1 MEQKRL
7 KRKSIKYILFGIIAI
22 TLVIAIIFAVLNSFK
37 TPKIDEV
44 TIINPVADSSIEI
57 VERSDDK
64 EIDLFSIIAE
74 NERDIIIEQIIR
86 QEMNIDFNTQYR
98 ENSSLQSGQMQTIQ
112 QGKDGKQDA
121 ITRCAY
127 KNGQLI
133 STSLISSVVTESSV
147 DKIVEI
153 GTSSVASTYVPIVG
167 DKLQVIVNGT
177 VLHVTSNEE
186 SQEVATL
193 AIGEEVEMKQKE
205 GDWFYVSKGNYV
217 GWLKSNQVQYINP
230 NNDGDGDENRIQ
242 YTREQLSSTLGFSM
256 LLNTRSG
263 LSLEQFKHILSGDS
277 NDKNHIFEQNAE
289 YFYFIEQQYNINGVF
304 VAAVGIHESAF
315 GTSYLA
321 TTKKN
326 LFGYGAYDRD
336 PVNSANNFNS
346 YSGSIDLLARV
357 FQKYYLNPKGTVL
370 ADGEIAQGT
379 YYHGA
384 TLTAVNQCY
393 ASDKNW
399 ARGVYRW
406 MTYLYNKI

>member
-64 EIDLFSIIAE
+64 DIDLFYIIAE
-74 NERDIIIEQIIR
+74 NERDILIEQIIR

-167 DKLQVIVNGT
+167 DKLQVIINGT

-230 NNDGDGDENRIQ
+230 NNNGDGDENRIQ

>member
-7 KRKSIKYILFGIIAI
+7 KRISIKYILFIIIAI
-22 TLVIAIIFAVLNSFK
+22 TLVIAIIFAVFNTFK

-44 TIINPVADSSIEI
+44 TIYNPVAESDIEI
-57 VERSDDK
+57 VQRSDDK
-64 EIDLFSIIAE
+64 EIDLHSIISQ
-74 NERDIIIEQIIR
+74 NEQEVLIEQIIR

-112 QGKDGKQDA
+112 EGKDGKQDA
-121 ITRCAY
+121 ITRCAF
-127 KNGQLI
+127 KNGELI
-133 STSLISSVVTESSV
+133 STSLISSVVTESSI

-167 DKLQVIVNGT
+167 DKLQVIINGT

-186 SQEVATL
+186 SQEVTTL
-193 AIGEEVEMKQKE
+193 AIGEEVEMKKKE
-205 GDWFYVSKGNYV
+205 GDWYYVSKDNYV
-217 GWLKSNQVQYINP
+217 GWLKSNQVQYVNP
-230 NNDGDGDENRIQ
+230 NNDGDGDEHRIQ

-263 LSLEQFKHILSGDS
+263 LSLEQFKQILSGDS

-289 YFYFIEQQYNINGVF
+289 YFYYIEQQYNINGVF

-321 TTKKN
+321 TTKRN

-336 PVNSANNFNS
+336 PVNSANHFGS

-406 MTYLYNKI
+406 MTYLYNKL

>member
-74 NERDIIIEQIIR
+74 NERDILIEQIIR

>member
-74 NERDIIIEQIIR
+74 NERDILIEQIIR

-167 DKLQVIVNGT
+167 DKLQVIMNGT

-186 SQEVATL
+186 SQEVTTL

>member
-7 KRKSIKYILFGIIAI
+7 KRISIKYILFIIIAI
-22 TLVIAIIFAVLNSFK
+22 TLVIAIIFAVFNTFK

-44 TIINPVADSSIEI
+44 TIYNPVAESDIEI
-57 VERSDDK
+57 VQRSDDK
-64 EIDLFSIIAE
+64 EIDLHSIISQ
-74 NERDIIIEQIIR
+74 NEQEVLIEQIIR

-98 ENSSLQSGQMQTIQ
+98 ENSSLKSGQMQTIQ
-112 QGKDGKQDA
+112 EGKDGKQDA
-121 ITRCAY
+121 ITRCAF
-127 KNGQLI
+127 KNGELI
-133 STSLISSVVTESSV
+133 STSLISSVVTESSI

-167 DKLQVIVNGT
+167 DKLQVIINGT
-177 VLHVTSNEE
+177 ILHVTSNEE
-186 SQEVATL
+186 SQEVTTL
-193 AIGEEVEMKQKE
+193 AIGEEVEMKKKE
-205 GDWFYVSKGNYV
+205 GDWYYVSKDNYV
-217 GWLKSNQVQYINP
+217 GWLKSNQVQYVNP
-230 NNDGDGDENRIQ
+230 NNDGDGDEHRIQ

-263 LSLEQFKHILSGDS
+263 LSLEQFKQILSGDS

-289 YFYFIEQQYNINGVF
+289 YFYYIEQQYNINGVF

-321 TTKKN
+321 TTKRN

-336 PVNSANNFNS
+336 PVNSANHFGS

-406 MTYLYNKI
+406 MTYLYNKL

>member
-1 MEQKRL
+1 MEQKRQV
-7 KRKSIKYILFGIIAI
+7 KISIKYILFIIIAI
-22 TLVIAIIFAVLNSFK
+22 ALVIAIIFGAINAFK
-37 TPKIDEV
+37 GPRIDE
-44 TIINPVADSSIEI
+44 INVYNPLAESDIEI
-57 VERSDDK
+57 IERSDDK
-64 EIDLFSIIAE
+64 EIDLLSIVLQ
-74 NERDIIIEQIIR
+74 NEQEILTEQIIR

-98 ENSSLQSGQMQTIQ
+98 ENSSLQSGEMQTIQ

-121 ITRCAY
+121 ITRCTF
-127 KNGQLI
+127 KNGELI
-133 STSLISSVVTESSV
+133 STSLISSVVTESST

-153 GTSSVASTYVPIVG
+153 GTSAVASTYVPIVG
-167 DKLQVIVNGT
+167 DTLQVIINGT
-177 VLHVTSNEE
+177 TMRVTSSEE
-186 SQEVATL
+186 SDEVTTL
-193 AIGEEVEMKQKE
+193 GLGDQVEMKQKE
-205 GDWFYVSKGNYV
+205 GDWFYVSKDNYV
-217 GWLKSNQVQYINP
+217 GWVKSNQVQYVNP

-242 YTREQLSSTLGFSM
+242 YSKEALSSTLGFSM

-289 YFYFIEQQYNINGVF
+289 YFYYIEQQYNINGVF

-321 TTKKN
+321 TTKRN

-336 PVNSANNFNS
+336 PVNSANNFGS

-379 YYHGA
+379 YFHGA

-399 ARGVYRW
+399 AKGVYRW
-406 MTYLYNKI
+406 MTYLYNKL

>member
-64 EIDLFSIIAE
+64 DIDLFYIIAE
-74 NERDIIIEQIIR
+74 NERDILIEQIIR

-167 DKLQVIVNGT
+167 DKLQVIINGT

-230 NNDGDGDENRIQ
+230 NNNGDGDENRIQ

-379 YYHGA
+379 YFHGA

-399 ARGVYRW
+399 AKGVYKW
-406 MTYLYNKI
+406 MTYLYNKL

>member
-7 KRKSIKYILFGIIAI
+7 KRNSIKYILFIIIAI
-22 TLVIAIIFAVLNSFK
+22 TLVIAIIFAVFSTFK
-37 TPKIDEV
+37 APKIDEV
-44 TIINPVADSSIEI
+44 TIYNPVAESEIEI
-57 VERSDDK
+57 VQRSDDK
-64 EIDLFSIIAE
+64 EIDLRSIISQ
-74 NERDIIIEQIIR
+74 NEQEVLIEQIIR

-112 QGKDGKQDA
+112 EGKDGKQDA

-127 KNGQLI
+127 KNGELI
-133 STSLISSVVTESSV
+133 STSLISSVVTESSI

-167 DKLQVIVNGT
+167 DKLQVIINGT

-186 SQEVATL
+186 SQEVTTL

-205 GDWFYVSKGNYV
+205 GDWYYVSKDNYV
-217 GWLKSNQVQYINP
+217 GWLKSNQVQYVNP
-230 NNDGDGDENRIQ
+230 NNDGDGDEHRIQ

-263 LSLEQFKHILSGDS
+263 LSLEQFKQILSGDS

-289 YFYFIEQQYNINGVF
+289 YFYYIEQQYNINGVF

-321 TTKKN
+321 TTKRN

-336 PVNSANNFNS
+336 PVNSANHFSS

-406 MTYLYNKI
+406 MTYLYNKL

>member
-7 KRKSIKYILFGIIAI
+7 KRFSIKYILFIIIAI
-22 TLVIAIIFAVLNSFK
+22 TLVIAIIFAVFNTFK
-37 TPKIDEV
+37 APKIDEV
-44 TIINPVADSSIEI
+44 TIYNPVAESDIEI
-57 VERSDDK
+57 VQRSDDK
-64 EIDLFSIIAE
+64 EIDLRSIISQ
-74 NERDIIIEQIIR
+74 NEQEVLIEQIIR

-112 QGKDGKQDA
+112 EGKDGKQDA

-127 KNGQLI
+127 KNGELI
-133 STSLISSVVTESSV
+133 STSLISSVVTESSI

-167 DKLQVIVNGT
+167 DKLQVIINGT

-186 SQEVATL
+186 SQEVTTL

-205 GDWFYVSKGNYV
+205 GDWYYVSKDNYV
-217 GWLKSNQVQYINP
+217 GWLKSNQVQYVNP
-230 NNDGDGDENRIQ
+230 NNDGDGDEHRIQ

-263 LSLEQFKHILSGDS
+263 LSLEQFKQILSGDS

-289 YFYFIEQQYNINGVF
+289 YFYYIEQQYNINGVF

-321 TTKKN
+321 TTKRN

-336 PVNSANNFNS
+336 PVNSANHFSS

-406 MTYLYNKI
+406 MTYLYNKL

>member
-1 MEQKRL
+1 MEQKRQV
-7 KRKSIKYILFGIIAI
+7 KISIKYILFIIIAI
-22 TLVIAIIFAVLNSFK
+22 ALVIAIIFGAINAFRGS
-37 TPKIDEV
+37 KIDE
-44 TIINPVADSSIEI
+44 INVYNPLAESDIEI
-57 VERSDDK
+57 IERSDDK
-64 EIDLFSIIAE
+64 EIDLFSIVLQ
-74 NERDIIIEQIIR
+74 NEQEILTEQIIR

-98 ENSSLQSGQMQTIQ
+98 ENSSLQSGEMQTIQ

-121 ITRCAY
+121 ITRCTV
-127 KNGQLI
+127 KNGELI
-133 STSLISSVVTESSV
+133 STSLISSVVTESST

-153 GTSSVASTYVPIVG
+153 GTSAVASTYVPIVG
-167 DKLQVIVNGT
+167 DTLQVIINGT
-177 VLHVTSNEE
+177 TMRVTSSEE
-186 SQEVATL
+186 SEEVTTL
-193 AIGEEVEMKQKE
+193 GLGDQVEMKQKE
-205 GDWFYVSKGNYV
+205 GDWFYVSKDNYV
-217 GWLKSNQVQYINP
+217 GWVKSNQVQYVNP

-242 YTREQLSSTLGFSM
+242 YSKEALSSTLGFSM

-289 YFYFIEQQYNINGVF
+289 YFYYIEQQYNINGVF

-321 TTKKN
+321 TTKRN

-336 PVNSANNFNS
+336 PVNSANNFGS

-379 YYHGA
+379 YFHGA

-399 ARGVYRW
+399 AKGVYRW
-406 MTYLYNKI
+406 MTYLYNKL

>member
-7 KRKSIKYILFGIIAI
+7 KRNSIKYILFIIIAI
-22 TLVIAIIFAVLNSFK
+22 TLVIAIIFAVFNTFK
-37 TPKIDEV
+37 APKIDEV
-44 TIINPVADSSIEI
+44 TIYNPVAESEIEI
-57 VERSDDK
+57 VQRSDDK
-64 EIDLFSIIAE
+64 EIDLRSIISQ
-74 NERDIIIEQIIR
+74 NEQEVLIEQIIR

-112 QGKDGKQDA
+112 EGKDGKQDA

-127 KNGQLI
+127 KNGELI
-133 STSLISSVVTESSV
+133 STSLISSVVTESSI

-167 DKLQVIVNGT
+167 DKLQVIINGT

-186 SQEVATL
+186 SQEVTTL

-205 GDWFYVSKGNYV
+205 GDWYYVSKDNYV
-217 GWLKSNQVQYINP
+217 GWLKSNQVQYVNP
-230 NNDGDGDENRIQ
+230 NNDGDGDEHRIQ

-263 LSLEQFKHILSGDS
+263 LSLEQFKQILSGDS

-289 YFYFIEQQYNINGVF
+289 YFYYIEQQYNINGVF

-321 TTKKN
+321 TTKRN

-336 PVNSANNFNS
+336 PVNSANHFSS

-406 MTYLYNKI
+406 MTYLYNKL

>member
-1 MEQKRL
+1 MEQKRQV
-7 KRKSIKYILFGIIAI
+7 KISIKYILFIIIAI
-22 TLVIAIIFAVLNSFK
+22 ALVIAIIFGAINAFRGS
-37 TPKIDEV
+37 KIDE
-44 TIINPVADSSIEI
+44 INVYNPLAESDIEI
-57 VERSDDK
+57 IERSDDK
-64 EIDLFSIIAE
+64 EIDLFSIVLQ
-74 NERDIIIEQIIR
+74 NEQEILTEQIIR

-98 ENSSLQSGQMQTIQ
+98 ENSSLQSGEMQTIQ

-121 ITRCAY
+121 ITRCTF
-127 KNGQLI
+127 KNGELI
-133 STSLISSVVTESSV
+133 STSLISSVVTESST

-153 GTSSVASTYVPIVG
+153 GTSAVASTYVPIVG
-167 DKLQVIVNGT
+167 DTLQVIINGT
-177 VLHVTSNEE
+177 TMRVTSSEE
-186 SQEVATL
+186 SEEVTTL
-193 AIGEEVEMKQKE
+193 GLGDQVEMKQKE
-205 GDWFYVSKGNYV
+205 GDWFYVSKDNYV
-217 GWLKSNQVQYINP
+217 GWVKSNQVQYVNP

-242 YTREQLSSTLGFSM
+242 YSKEALSST
-256 LLNTRSG
+256 
-263 LSLEQFKHILSGDS
+263 SGDS

-289 YFYFIEQQYNINGVF
+289 YFYYIEQQYNINGVF

-321 TTKKN
+321 TTKRN

-336 PVNSANNFNS
+336 PVNSANNFGS

-379 YYHGA
+379 YFHGA

-399 ARGVYRW
+399 AKGVYRW
-406 MTYLYNKI
+406 MTYLYNKL

>member
-7 KRKSIKYILFGIIAI
+7 KRFSIKYILFIIIAI
-22 TLVIAIIFAVLNSFK
+22 TLVIAIIFAVFNTFK
-37 TPKIDEV
+37 APKIDEV
-44 TIINPVADSSIEI
+44 TIYNPVAESEIEI
-57 VERSDDK
+57 VQRSDDK
-64 EIDLFSIIAE
+64 EIDLHSIISQ
-74 NERDIIIEQIIR
+74 NEQEVLIEQIIR

-112 QGKDGKQDA
+112 EGKDGKQDA

-127 KNGQLI
+127 KNGELI
-133 STSLISSVVTESSV
+133 STSLISSVVTESSI

-167 DKLQVIVNGT
+167 DKLQVIINGT

-186 SQEVATL
+186 SQEVTTL

-205 GDWFYVSKGNYV
+205 GDWYYVSKDNYV
-217 GWLKSNQVQYINP
+217 GWLKSNQVQYVNP
-230 NNDGDGDENRIQ
+230 NNDGDGDEHRIQ

-263 LSLEQFKHILSGDS
+263 LSLEQFKQILSGDS

-289 YFYFIEQQYNINGVF
+289 YFYYIEQQYNINGVF

-321 TTKKN
+321 TTKRN

-336 PVNSANNFNS
+336 PVNSANHFSS

-406 MTYLYNKI
+406 MTYLYNKL

>member
-7 KRKSIKYILFGIIAI
+7 KRISIKYILFIIIAI
-22 TLVIAIIFAVLNSFK
+22 TLVIAIIFAVFNTFK

-44 TIINPVADSSIEI
+44 TIYNPVAESDIEI
-57 VERSDDK
+57 VQRSDDK
-64 EIDLFSIIAE
+64 EIDLHSIISQ
-74 NERDIIIEQIIR
+74 NEQEVLIEQIIR

-112 QGKDGKQDA
+112 EGKDGKQDA
-121 ITRCAY
+121 ITRCAF
-127 KNGQLI
+127 KNGELI
-133 STSLISSVVTESSV
+133 STSLISSVVTESSI

-167 DKLQVIVNGT
+167 DKLQVIINGT
-177 VLHVTSNEE
+177 ILHVTSNEE
-186 SQEVATL
+186 SQEVTTL
-193 AIGEEVEMKQKE
+193 AIGEEVEMKKKE
-205 GDWFYVSKGNYV
+205 GDWYYVSKDNYV
-217 GWLKSNQVQYINP
+217 GWLKSNQVQYVNP
-230 NNDGDGDENRIQ
+230 NNDGDGDEHRIQ

-263 LSLEQFKHILSGDS
+263 LSLEQFKQILSGDS

-289 YFYFIEQQYNINGVF
+289 YFYYIEQQYNINGVF

-321 TTKKN
+321 TTKRN

-336 PVNSANNFNS
+336 PVNSANHFGS

-406 MTYLYNKI
+406 MTYLYNKL

>member
-74 NERDIIIEQIIR
+74 NERDILIEQIIR

-167 DKLQVIVNGT
+167 DKLQVIINGT

>member
-7 KRKSIKYILFGIIAI
+7 KRISIKYILFIIIAI
-22 TLVIAIIFAVLNSFK
+22 TLVIAIIFAVLNTFK
-37 TPKIDEV
+37 APKIDEI
-44 TIINPVADSSIEI
+44 TIYNPVAESDIEI
-57 VERSDDK
+57 VQRSDDK
-64 EIDLFSIIAE
+64 EIDLRSIISQ
-74 NERDIIIEQIIR
+74 NEQEVLIEQIIR

-112 QGKDGKQDA
+112 EGKDGKQDA

-127 KNGQLI
+127 KNGELI
-133 STSLISSVVTESSV
+133 STSLISSVVTESSI

-167 DKLQVIVNGT
+167 DKLQVIINGT
-177 VLHVTSNEE
+177 MLHVTSNEE
-186 SQEVATL
+186 SQEVTTL

-205 GDWFYVSKGNYV
+205 GDWYYVSKDNYV
-217 GWLKSNQVQYINP
+217 GWLKSNQVQYVNP
-230 NNDGDGDENRIQ
+230 NNDGDGDEHRIQ

-263 LSLEQFKHILSGDS
+263 LSLEQFKQILSGDS

-289 YFYFIEQQYNINGVF
+289 YFYYIEQQYNINGVF

-321 TTKKN
+321 TTKRN

-336 PVNSANNFNS
+336 PVNSANHFSS

-370 ADGEIAQGT
+370 ADGQIAQGT

-406 MTYLYNKI
+406 MTYLYNKL

>member
-346 YSGSIDLLARV
+346 YSGSIELLARV